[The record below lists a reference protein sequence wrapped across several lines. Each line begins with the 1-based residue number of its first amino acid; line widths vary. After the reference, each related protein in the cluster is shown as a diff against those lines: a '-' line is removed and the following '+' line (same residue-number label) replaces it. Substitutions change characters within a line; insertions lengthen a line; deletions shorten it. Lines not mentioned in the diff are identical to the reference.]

1 MSRLTL
7 SLLTAAAA
15 GVGTA
20 FANECTPTCAAGRVH
35 TYRAVV
41 LLNGSQRRHGRVAY
55 RTATV
60 AIVGQPPAAWKTP
73 ADATY
78 ALRCA

>member
-78 ALRCA
+78 QLRCA